1 MFFAAPTVT
10 HSSLCPSLVPNSG
23 SPLPPARPCEVFTRN
38 FSRYQLAESR
48 SEIILWESFLF
59 WPDGP
64 FDCSSLG
71 VYKAGD
77 GDAQTNDSTMTKE
90 DVGFREQKSAEITD
104 MRVTY

>member
-1 MFFAAPTVT
+1 MT
-10 HSSLCPSLVPNSG
+10 HSSLCPSLVHNSG
-23 SPLPPARPCEVFTRN
+23 SPLPRPHRCEAFTRN

-48 SEIILWESFLF
+48 SEIILWESLLF
-59 WPDGP
+59 RPDGQ

-90 DVGFREQKSAEITD
+90 DVGFREQKGAEITD
-104 MRVTY
+104 TQVTY